1 MKEFAVAMI
10 GLLVCLQQSTAQEK
24 EKATESKFES
34 IAAKNAVNKFQD
46 RLALLDAKLMEQ
58 VELAR
63 GELKTDLEKALDLAN
78 EAKDFPEI
86 QRIASYL
93 ESNADPGKRP
103 ETEPSK
109 STNVSSLQK
118 QIRILQ
124 TELANAKMMD
134 PIVGKWDYHNGNQ
147 CDFTEDGWVM
157 LKGVPIG
164 LWRRHKDGSYAVAFL
179 NNFNGTS
186 DQLQLRADGQ
196 ACEFIGSKE
205 RFQIDRVKN

>member
-118 QIRILQ
+118 QFRILQ
-124 TELANAKMMD
+124 TELANGFNTLHHFGHLPKFVRLAISEPKA
-134 PIVGKWDYHNGNQ
+134 P
-147 CDFTEDGWVM
+147 
-157 LKGVPIG
+157 
-164 LWRRHKDGSYAVAFL
+164 AFPTVEEL
-179 NNFNGTS
+179 
-186 DQLQLRADGQ
+186 
-196 ACEFIGSKE
+196 C
-205 RFQIDRVKN
+205 